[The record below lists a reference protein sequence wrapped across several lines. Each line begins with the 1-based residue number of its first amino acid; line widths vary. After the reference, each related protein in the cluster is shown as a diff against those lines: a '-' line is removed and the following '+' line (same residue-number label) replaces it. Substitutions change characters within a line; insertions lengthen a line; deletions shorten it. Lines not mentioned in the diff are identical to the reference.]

1 MKKKRQSM
9 NIKSYHLAK
18 SEATFFTAFI
28 HTLAVLAVTTLN
40 RHHIL
45 PVDDL
50 HEKHLFLSVKCSYN
64 YVVGF
69 PISAAHLVR
78 VWSSAS
84 S

>member
-28 HTLAVLAVTTLN
+28 HTLAMLAVTTLN

-50 HEKHLFLSVKCSYN
+50 HEKTFIFECFYN
-64 YVVGF
+64 CVV
-69 PISAAHLVR
+69 
-78 VWSSAS
+78 
-84 S
+84 